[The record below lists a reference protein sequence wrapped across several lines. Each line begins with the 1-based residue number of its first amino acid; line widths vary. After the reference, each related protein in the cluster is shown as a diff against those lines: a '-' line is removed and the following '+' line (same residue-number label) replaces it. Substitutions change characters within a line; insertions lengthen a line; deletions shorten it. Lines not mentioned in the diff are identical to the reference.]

1 LDLFLFATMLIV
13 CGGIGLPLAR
23 LLPERFEWRILT
35 APTFGLCVLAVLSP
49 ATYQWGLSVT
59 AFFYGAVVVAL
70 ASIGWHAR
78 ELVAAAGSVD
88 RRAAAWL
95 LGGWLACTLVLL
107 LPRWIGGDQF
117 SVFQGNAW
125 DTFGYLESA
134 VVFAGKPFAVIDRAP
149 DALVAQ
155 YPFFEL
161 AKGQLEQRPSV
172 HLLYAVFSRAAPGDA
187 YRLYYPYLVGFFSQF
202 FLVAVF
208 ALRSILPRARLPAA
222 LAVAAVF
229 PLGFWG
235 QWVLDINSWSQQA
248 TVPTLFLMAVLLM
261 HAAAGEASLR
271 LTAALAV
278 LVAGSAFLYPEGFI
292 IVAAATFPVAFALPA
307 WRMLRARRLELR
319 AFVPL
324 GSIAG
329 LATTALYTPVYHW
342 AIRQVTWSGGSKVGW
357 WQFFFMFLQGRDARW
372 NGGAAQFAQ
381 KTDFAAGLCGLYFA
395 TPVRGT
401 GKWLATL
408 QRWAIALVI
417 VALLAALVATFVKKL
432 VDDGARR
439 AVLAWTAMVALV
451 FAPALW
457 LARAA
462 NYWPAGKIVSYAA
475 PLFMT
480 LLCLPVLYAPACKWL
495 RALRW
500 IVVAFAAFQLA
511 GGLMRIAA
519 AARDPDGIVYAW
531 PYPAT
536 SPGPGVKQLLGW
548 DFTGLAPYVSPDTKV
563 LIHPVDVWLDPPD
576 LMWTEH
582 ELIVFLFSHDVPY
595 ARPGP
600 VNTYF
605 GVGRNLVAP
614 PPAWKPDLEIFIHP
628 RELVLD
634 FTDAG
639 PDVRVVLRS
648 DLR

>member
-1 LDLFLFATMLIV
+1 MVLDLFLFATMSIV
-13 CGGIGLPLAR
+13 CGGIGLPVAR
-23 LLPERFEWRILT
+23 LLPARFEWRLLT
-35 APTFGLCVLAVLSP
+35 APTFGLCVLSVLSP
-49 ATYQWGLSVT
+49 VTYQWGLSVT
-59 AFFYGAVVVAL
+59 AFFYGAVVLAL

-78 ELVAAAGSVD
+78 ELVKIID
-88 RRAAAWL
+88 RRTAAWL
-95 LGGWLACTLVLL
+95 AGGWLLCTLVLI

-134 VVFAGKPFAVIDRAP
+134 VAFAGTPFATIDGAP
-149 DALVAQ
+149 DSLVAQ

-172 HLLYAVFSRAAPGDA
+172 HLLYAVFSRAAPGDM
-187 YRLYYPYLVGFFSQF
+187 YRLYYPYVVWFFSQF

-208 ALRSILPRARLPAA
+208 ALRSIAPRARLGTA
-222 LAVAAVF
+222 LVVAAAF

-235 QWVLDINSWSQQA
+235 QWVLDINAWSQQA
-248 TVPTLFLMAVLLM
+248 TVPTLFLMAVLLI
-261 HAAAGEASLR
+261 HAAAGESSLR
-271 LTAALAV
+271 MTGALAV

-292 IVAAATFPVAFALPA
+292 IVAAATFPIAFAFPA
-307 WRMLRARRLELR
+307 WDMIRARTLNLRAWL
-319 AFVPL
+319 PL

-342 AIRQVTWSGGSKVGW
+342 AVRQVTWSGGSRVGW
-357 WQFFFMFLQGRDARW
+357 WQFFNAFLQGRDGQW
-372 NGGAAQFAQ
+372 NGGRAQFAQ
-381 KTDFAAGLCGLYFA
+381 KADFAAGLFGLYFA
-395 TPVRGT
+395 TPVRRAGRLL
-401 GKWLATL
+401 GTL
-408 QRWAIALVI
+408 QRTAIVLVI
-417 VALLAALVATFVKKL
+417 IGVLACLVATLSKK
-432 VDDGARR
+432 R
-439 AVLAWTAMVALV
+439 AVQAWTAMVALMFV
-451 FAPALW
+451 PAVW
-457 LARAA
+457 LVHAA
-462 NYWPAGKIVSYAA
+462 NYWPAGKIVSYCA

-480 LLCLPVLYAPACKWL
+480 LLCLPLLDDRVPK
-495 RALRW
+495 LRW
-500 IVVAFAAFQLA
+500 FVAVFAAFQLA
-511 GGLMRIAA
+511 CGVMRIAQ
-519 AARDPDGIVYAW
+519 AARDPDGIVYTW

-563 LIHPVDVWLDPPD
+563 LIHPADVWLDPPD

-614 PPAWKPDLEIFIHP
+614 PPAWRPDLEIFIHP

-634 FTDAG
+634 FTDAR
-639 PDVRVVLRS
+639 PDVRVVLRP